1 MLFLSIERRIDSKR
15 IPKKF
20 RKLNKTFIDHLK
32 YRKGGV
38 FEPFPRDTSFL
49 GKEDSEN
56 IVLVLRRH
64 WQFLIPT
71 MVSVFLLLLL
81 PLVITILIP
90 AESRNY
96 TFLFSVFLISFLLS
110 ASLSLFAYV
119 KWFYNVNIITDKRVV
134 DIDFYSLFFHKMT
147 EARLDKIEDIT
158 FKQIGVLSN
167 IFDVGTIYIQ
177 TAGAKS
183 EIEFDGIHKPKEVQD
198 ILSDLLQSKKEG
210 AI

>member
-1 MLFLSIERRIDSKR
+1 MLSLSMERTLDRKH

-20 RKLNKTFIDHLK
+20 RKLNKTFVNHLK

-38 FEPFPRDTSFL
+38 FVPFPRNTSFL

-56 IVLVLRRH
+56 IVLILRRH

-71 MVSVFLLLLL
+71 IVSVFLLLIL
-81 PLVITILIP
+81 PLVVSLLIP
-90 AESRNY
+90 TESSNDI
-96 TFLFSVFLISFLLS
+96 FLFSFSLLCILLS
-110 ASLSLFAYV
+110 VSVSLFAYI

-158 FKQIGVLSN
+158 FKQVGVLSN
-167 IFDVGTIYIQ
+167 VLDVGTIYIQ

-183 EIEFDGIHKPKEVQD
+183 EIAFEGIYKPKEVQD
-198 ILSDLLQSKKEG
+198 ILSDLLESKKEG
-210 AI
+210 KI

>member
-1 MLFLSIERRIDSKR
+1 MEKAIDSKC
-15 IPKKF
+15 IPRKF
-20 RKLNKTFIDHLK
+20 RKLDKTFLKHLK
-32 YRKGGV
+32 YRRGGV

-90 AESRNY
+90 AESRNGF
-96 TFLFSVFLISFLLS
+96 FLFSLFLISILLS
-110 ASLSLFAYV
+110 ASISLFAYI
-119 KWFYNVNIITDKRVV
+119 KWFYNVNIITDQRVV

-158 FKQIGVLSN
+158 FKQVGVLSN
-167 IFDVGTIYIQ
+167 MFDVGTIYIQ

-183 EIEFDGIHKPKEVQD
+183 EIAFEGIHKPKEVQD
-198 ILSDLLQSKKEG
+198 VLSDLLESKKEG
-210 AI
+210 TI

>member
-1 MLFLSIERRIDSKR
+1 MERTIDSKC
-15 IPKKF
+15 IPRKF
-20 RKLNKTFIDHLK
+20 RKLDKTFINHLK
-32 YRKGGV
+32 YRRGGF
-38 FEPFPRDTSFL
+38 FEPFPKNTSFL

-64 WQFLIPT
+64 WLSLIPT
-71 MVSVFLLLLL
+71 IVSVFVLLLL
-81 PLVITILIP
+81 PFIVTSLTP
-90 AESRNY
+90 SESRNY
-96 TFLFSVFLISFLLS
+96 AFLFSVFLISILLS
-110 ASLSLFAYV
+110 ISLSLFAYV

-167 IFDVGTIYIQ
+167 MFDVGTIYIQ

-183 EIEFDGIHKPKEVQD
+183 EIAFEGIHKPKEVQD
-198 ILSDLLQSKKEG
+198 ILSDLLESKREG
-210 AI
+210 KI

>member
-1 MLFLSIERRIDSKR
+1 MLFLSMERTIDSKC
-15 IPKKF
+15 IPRKF
-20 RKLNKTFIDHLK
+20 RKLDKTFINHLK
-32 YRKGGV
+32 YRRGGF
-38 FEPFPRDTSFL
+38 FEPFPKNTSFL

-64 WQFLIPT
+64 WLSLIPT
-71 MVSVFLLLLL
+71 IVSVFVLLLL
-81 PLVITILIP
+81 PFIVTSLTP
-90 AESRNY
+90 SESRNY
-96 TFLFSVFLISFLLS
+96 AFLFSVFLISILLS
-110 ASLSLFAYV
+110 ISLSLFAYV

>member
-1 MLFLSIERRIDSKR
+1 MERSIDSRRIPR
-15 IPKKF
+15 KF

-32 YRKGGV
+32 CERGGAFV
-38 FEPFPRDTSFL
+38 PFPRNTSFL

-64 WQFLIPT
+64 WLSVIPT
-71 MVSVFLLLLL
+71 IVSVFFLLLL
-81 PLVITILIP
+81 PLVVTSLIP
-90 AESRNY
+90 TESRNY
-96 TFLFSVFLISFLLS
+96 IFLFSLFLTCLLVS
-110 ASLSLFAYV
+110 ISLSLFAYV

-134 DIDFYSLFFHKMT
+134 DIDFYSLFFHKMS

-167 IFDVGTIYIQ
+167 MFDVGTIYIQ

-183 EIEFDGIHKPKEVQD
+183 ELEFDGIHKPKEVQD
-198 ILSDLLQSKKEG
+198 VLSDLLESKKEG
-210 AI
+210 KI

>member
-1 MLFLSIERRIDSKR
+1 MERTIDSKR
-15 IPKKF
+15 IPRKF
-20 RKLNKTFIDHLK
+20 RKLDKTFINHLK
-32 YRKGGV
+32 HQRGGLFV
-38 FEPFPRDTSFL
+38 PFPRNTSFL

-64 WQFLIPT
+64 WLSLIPT
-71 MVSVFLLLLL
+71 IVGVFFLLLL
-81 PLVITILIP
+81 PLIVTFLIP
-90 AESRNY
+90 LESRNN

-177 TAGAKS
+177 TAGTKS
-183 EIEFDGIHKPKEVQD
+183 EIEFD
-198 ILSDLLQSKKEG
+198 
-210 AI
+210 